1 MSICGT
7 WLSVFD
13 VANGVLY
20 KQEMSCT
27 EKCLNSQL
35 CSEISLHLNPK
46 FRFFHDNLFLPSPQL
61 QTLTYLQC
69 QILSHKGF
77 SDTMKEVVAEVLV
90 EILPLDDSVPV

>member
-1 MSICGT
+1 MSQFTVMLRDFTTFKSKI
-7 WLSVFD
+7 
-13 VANGVLY
+13 
-20 KQEMSCT
+20 Q
-27 EKCLNSQL
+27 
-35 CSEISLHLNPK
+35 
-46 FRFFHDNLFLPSPQL
+46 FFHDNLFLPSPQL

>member
-1 MSICGT
+1 MSQFTVMLRDFTTSKSKI
-7 WLSVFD
+7 
-13 VANGVLY
+13 
-20 KQEMSCT
+20 Q
-27 EKCLNSQL
+27 
-35 CSEISLHLNPK
+35 
-46 FRFFHDNLFLPSPQL
+46 FFHDNLFLPSPQL